1 MATVAEIELDAA
13 EFALQ
18 ETLTALDDVEFE
30 VERVVAHDQDHVMP
44 YVWISGAD
52 RDAIETALQDDPSVE
67 DVELLSEQDTRWLYQ
82 MSWVGHIRSLV
93 QILVEEESTIL
104 TAFGKDS
111 RWDLRIL
118 FPDRDALS
126 RTYEFCQDAGLEI
139 NLRRIYDHDNARA
152 GQYDLTE
159 KQEEALMAAYEHGFF
174 DIPRDITL
182 EALADELDVSHQAL
196 SERLRRGYH
205 NMVEEGL
212 VVGEGI
218 ARESR

>member
-13 EFALQ
+13 EFALH

-30 VERVVAHDQDHVMP
+30 VGRVVAHDQDHVMP

-52 RDAIETALQDDPSVE
+52 QDAIESALHDDSSVE
-67 DVELLSEQDTRWLYQ
+67 DVELLSEHHTRWLYQ

-104 TAFGKDS
+104 SAFGKDS

-126 RTYEFCQDAGLEI
+126 RTYEFCQDTGLEI
-139 NLRRIYDHDNARA
+139 SLRRIYDHDNARA

-159 KQEEALMAAYEHGFF
+159 EQEEALMAAFENGFF

-182 EALADELDVSHQAL
+182 EDLADELDVSHQAL
-196 SERLRRGYH
+196 SERLRRGYY
-205 NMVEEGL
+205 NMVKEGL
-212 VVGEGI
+212 IVGEGT
-218 ARESR
+218 AREF